1 LPTDDEKAEV
11 AAINQELQDPESALH
26 APTKTKGKR
35 SKPAFLDDGD
45 ESEGGEEP
53 ESEQHL
59 PSAMATHEWNP
70 EERANAHRW
79 IVTAMLI
86 LFLVTAIKQ
95 NWWMHLRD
103 WISEKTHGPSD
114 TPTNKIG
121 NAATSEVLKD
131 IPPAVK

>member
-26 APTKTKGKR
+26 APTKTKSKR
-35 SKPAFLDDGD
+35 GKPAFLDDG
-45 ESEGGEEP
+45 EEGGEEP
-53 ESEQHL
+53 EPEQHL
-59 PSAMATHEWNP
+59 PSALATHEWNP

-103 WISEKTHGPSD
+103 WVSEKTHGPSD
-114 TPTNKIG
+114 KIG
-121 NAATSEVLKD
+121 NAATSEVVKD